1 MRFQKKGSVNKVHRA
16 KSRIVV
22 TRLGTGMSEPCGSP
36 VCSNVIEP
44 EGENR
49 WRRTPKKFCSDE
61 CKRDAWA
68 IRRVSA
74 LLKSLPAEQR
84 LEILFGQNHR
94 EASNELNKSVHLKK
108 HEIGNG
114 NQHAINMDNQCEING
129 ENQRAQAGPKERKV
143 YRSSRF
149 PSYTIRNRVRF
160 REGVFETEDV
170 ELQKLV
176 ESNEWF
182 GVHILRDE

>member
-1 MRFQKKGSVNKVHRA
+1 
-16 KSRIVV
+16 
-22 TRLGTGMSEPCGSP
+22 MSEACGSP
-36 VCSNVIEP
+36 ICSNLIEP
-44 EGENR
+44 EGENQ
-49 WRRTPKKFCSDE
+49 WRRTPKKFCSNR
-61 CKRDAWA
+61 CKSDAWA
-68 IRRVSA
+68 IRRA
-74 LLKSLPAEQR
+74 RELLEPFPAEQR
-84 LEILFGQNHR
+84 QGILFGENQMKPNGIAERNQHEFNVDNHC
-94 EASNELNKSVHLKK
+94 EITGENQWKINGASNES
-108 HEIGNG
+108 G
-114 NQHAINMDNQCEING
+114 
-129 ENQRAQAGPKERKV
+129 ERKV

>member
-1 MRFQKKGSVNKVHRA
+1 MPDRCF
-16 KSRIVV
+16 
-22 TRLGTGMSEPCGSP
+22 SP
-36 VCSNVIEP
+36 ICNNEIKA
-44 EGENR
+44 EGKN
-49 WRRTPKKFCSDE
+49 WRRTPKKFCSLQ
-61 CKRDAWA
+61 CKTNTWA
-68 IRRVSA
+68 IRKTA
-74 LLKSLPAEQR
+74 DLLSGFPTEKKI
-84 LEILFGQNHR
+84 EILGAVSSRNNQYEFNVDNH
-94 EASNELNKSVHLKK
+94 
-108 HEIGNG
+108 
-114 NQHAINMDNQCEING
+114 CEITVQ
-129 ENQRAQAGPKERKV
+129 NQRQINGGTPNEFGERKV